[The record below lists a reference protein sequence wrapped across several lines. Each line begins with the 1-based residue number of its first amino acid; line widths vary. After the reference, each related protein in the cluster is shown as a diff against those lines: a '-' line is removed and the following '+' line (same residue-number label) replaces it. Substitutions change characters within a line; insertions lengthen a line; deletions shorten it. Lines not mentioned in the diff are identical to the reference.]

1 MSILLK
7 QQLNTHKQQLRA
19 FAGMGGG
26 GGGLD
31 LKLAQ
36 ELVSARVSADSAS
49 RRAQLAESERL
60 RVQRTLEETQVC
72 ACM

>member
-1 MSILLK
+1 MSILFQAALE
-7 QQLNTHKQQLRA
+7 HILRA